1 MLHMKVSSYFT
12 KTKYFFRLQDMV
24 GWYLMHKIL
33 TTHTFVHTTSVS
45 KCHNI
50 PYMQIKGFLAPHLS
64 YHDKKLKNTNFVCY
78 FLQFNFE
85 NTSFFTLKLLEMLHL
100 NYELSKN
107 ANGK

>member
-1 MLHMKVSSYFT
+1 MKVSSYFT

-24 GWYLMHKIL
+24 AWYLMHKIL

-50 PYMQIKGFLAPHLS
+50 PYMQIKRFLAPHLF
-64 YHDKKLKNTNFVCY
+64 YHDKKLKNTTLCATFY
-78 FLQFNFE
+78 SSILK

-107 ANGK
+107 GK